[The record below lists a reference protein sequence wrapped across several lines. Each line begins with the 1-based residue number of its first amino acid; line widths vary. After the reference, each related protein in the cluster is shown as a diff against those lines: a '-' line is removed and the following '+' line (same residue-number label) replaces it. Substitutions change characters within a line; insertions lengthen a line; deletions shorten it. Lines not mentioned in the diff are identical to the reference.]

1 MKDSR
6 ILYVLVFVLI
16 TLAIFSIK
24 STLKN
29 MTKSG
34 QEVDHIFLEVCTTFT
49 NMDSTLKSLNEI
61 IGHQDLTFKDSFQLI
76 YISHPPKI
84 SEGYIVDF
92 VTFNKYLKFHNN
104 LMENADTVLK
114 YFKDHP
120 TEKTDL
126 LETLLIDLSFDKIQT
141 GELREEYNNR
151 ARIHNAYIKKFP
163 RNFYSSFFHF
173 QSKPYFK

>member
-1 MKDSR
+1 
-6 ILYVLVFVLI
+6 L
-16 TLAIFSIK
+16 
-24 STLKN
+24 
-29 MTKSG
+29 
-34 QEVDHIFLEVCTTFT
+34 
-49 NMDSTLKSLNEI
+49 
-61 IGHQDLTFKDSFQLI
+61 
-76 YISHPPKI
+76 
-84 SEGYIVDF
+84 
-92 VTFNKYLKFHNN
+92 
-104 LMENADTVLK
+104 ENADTVLK

-120 TEKTDL
+120 TEKTDF

>member
-1 MKDSR
+1 
-6 ILYVLVFVLI
+6 
-16 TLAIFSIK
+16 
-24 STLKN
+24 

-34 QEVDHIFLEVCTTFT
+34 QEVDQLFLEVCAAFD
-49 NMDSTLKSLNEI
+49 NMDSTLKSLDEI
-61 IGHQDLTFKDSFQLI
+61 IIEQDIIINDSLQIIFSLQQT
-76 YISHPPKI
+76 KI

-92 VTFNKYLKFHNN
+92 VTFNKYLKLHNT
-104 LMENADTVLK
+104 LLENADRVLK

-120 TEKTDL
+120 TEKTHL

-141 GELREEYNNR
+141 RELREEYNDQ
-151 ARIHNAYIKKFP
+151 ARNHNSYIKKFP

>member
-1 MKDSR
+1 
-6 ILYVLVFVLI
+6 
-16 TLAIFSIK
+16 
-24 STLKN
+24 

-34 QEVDHIFLEVCTTFT
+34 QEVDQLFLEVFAAFN
-49 NMDSTLKSLNEI
+49 NMDSTLKSLDEI
-61 IGHQDLTFKDSFQLI
+61 IIEQDIIINDSLQI
-76 YISHPPKI
+76 ISSLQQTKI

-92 VTFNKYLKFHNN
+92 VTFNKYLKLHNT
-104 LMENADTVLK
+104 LLENADRVLK

-120 TEKTDL
+120 IEKTHL

-141 GELREEYNNR
+141 RELREEYNDR
-151 ARIHNAYIKKFP
+151 ARNHNAYIKKFP